1 MPRRWRFARKTWNR
15 KARLPSESGAVELG
29 RFGVRKS
36 GNASAEKLNPERSKM
51 IARKEWEVRSER
63 NAEKSDF
70 RSGPVVLARSNGT
83 LMGRTRSDV
92 VVQGV

>member
-1 MPRRWRFARKTWNR
+1 M
-15 KARLPSESGAVELG
+15 ELG

-51 IARKEWEVRSER
+51 IARKEWEARSER

-70 RSGPVVLARSNGT
+70 RSGPVVLARSNGA
-83 LMGRTRSDV
+83 LMGRARRDV
-92 VVQGV
+92 RGAGGIVEVGPHTDFFELEELTIEH